1 MIQNCNSPSVRSSHS
16 HPKAVELLFLYL
28 KRHSMASPLMGED
41 RKESGHVGLVLSAPN
56 RILRESLLLSLGI
69 ANYRG
74 KENSSAP
81 STILFDDLEADKKI
95 NPHCSVYTPLSL
107 L

>member
-1 MIQNCNSPSVRSSHS
+1 
-16 HPKAVELLFLYL
+16 
-28 KRHSMASPLMGED
+28 MASPFMGED

-81 STILFDDLEADKKI
+81 STILFNDLEADKKI